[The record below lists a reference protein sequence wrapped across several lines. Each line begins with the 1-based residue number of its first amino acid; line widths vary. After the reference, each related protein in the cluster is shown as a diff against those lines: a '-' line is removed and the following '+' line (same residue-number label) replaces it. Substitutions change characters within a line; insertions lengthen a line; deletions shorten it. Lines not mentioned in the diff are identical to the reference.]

1 MISEC
6 PHCHARIVF
15 MANGQ
20 CPGCQK
26 RPTDPGATA
35 ELTGSELMRE
45 IVSRHLDPKR
55 VKRRLDEIAGIGEDA
70 ASVAREHDRFSY
82 GKRRKSR

>member
-1 MISEC
+1 
-6 PHCHARIVF
+6 
-15 MANGQ
+15 
-20 CPGCQK
+20 
-26 RPTDPGATA
+26 
-35 ELTGSELMRE
+35 MRE